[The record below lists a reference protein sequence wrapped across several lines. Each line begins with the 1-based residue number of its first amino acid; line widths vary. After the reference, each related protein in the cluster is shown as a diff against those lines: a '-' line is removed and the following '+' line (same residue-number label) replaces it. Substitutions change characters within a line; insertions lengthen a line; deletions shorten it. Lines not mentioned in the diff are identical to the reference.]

1 MTRSSLLRLLVVL
14 ATATAG
20 LFAFTGCQS
29 TAQDSSVPWSRP
41 ASWEG
46 TLPGIGSGG
55 P

>member
-1 MTRSSLLRLLVVL
+1 MNRSALLRLLVAL
-14 ATATAG
+14 AAATAG

-29 TAQDSSVPWSRP
+29 SAQDSSVPWSRP

-46 TLPGIGSGG
+46 SLPGVGSGG